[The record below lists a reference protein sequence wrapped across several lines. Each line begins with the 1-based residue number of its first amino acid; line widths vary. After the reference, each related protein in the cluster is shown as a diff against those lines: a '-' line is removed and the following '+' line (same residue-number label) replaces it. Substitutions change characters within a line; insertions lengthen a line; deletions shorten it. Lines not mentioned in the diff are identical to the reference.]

1 MKENNIKFNLPL
13 NIYYFLLKTFVF
25 LQMIKFGKFSC
36 DENAPFLKGEE
47 CISFCTSEEIKNKT
61 CEIKYEKL
69 KTQWISNIIYFSD
82 KNWEYINPMISQ
94 NNDLI
99 ILLSAFPAS
108 NERLLYGITS
118 EGRGYFNESE
128 FHKMEINDPNS
139 TGRFESEA
147 FMVKL
152 LGTTNNKEYI
162 LSFGKA
168 VQFMEIYDIQN
179 EIIYFKQI
187 IYAFHRLYDVHQ
199 ISG

>member
-1 MKENNIKFNLPL
+1 MTENNIKFNLQL
-13 NIYYFLLKTFVF
+13 NIYYFLLKTFAF
-25 LQMIKFGKFSC
+25 LQMIKFCKLTC

-108 NERLLYGITS
+108 NERLL
-118 EGRGYFNESE
+118 
-128 FHKMEINDPNS
+128 
-139 TGRFESEA
+139 
-147 FMVKL
+147 
-152 LGTTNNKEYI
+152 
-162 LSFGKA
+162 
-168 VQFMEIYDIQN
+168 
-179 EIIYFKQI
+179 
-187 IYAFHRLYDVHQ
+187 
-199 ISG
+199 